1 MSSERI
7 LVVDDNEMNLKL
19 LRVLLMR
26 EQYDVRTAADA
37 DAALALL
44 DSFEP
49 RLILMDLQLPG
60 TDGLTLTRRIKGDQR
75 RKPPLVVAV
84 TAFAMEGDENR
95 ARAAGCDGYVTKPF
109 DVADLARLVKQLVSC

>member
-26 EQYDVRTAADA
+26 EQYDVRTAVDA
-37 DAALALL
+37 EAALALV
-44 DSFEP
+44 DSFVP
-49 RLILMDLQLPG
+49 QLILMDLQLPG

-84 TAFAMEGDENR
+84 TAFAMEGDETR
-95 ARAAGCDGYVTKPF
+95 AREAGCDGYVTKPY
-109 DVADLARLVKQLVSC
+109 DVANLARLVKQLVT

>member
-26 EQYDVRTAADA
+26 EQYDVRTAVDA
-37 DAALALL
+37 EAALALV
-44 DSFEP
+44 DSFAP
-49 RLILMDLQLPG
+49 QLILMDLQLPG
-60 TDGLTLTRRIKGDQR
+60 TDGLTLTRRIKGDRR

-84 TAFAMEGDENR
+84 TAFAMEGDETR
-95 ARAAGCDGYVTKPF
+95 AREAGCDGYVTKPY
-109 DVADLARLVKQLVSC
+109 DVANLARLVKQLVT